1 VSSFILF
8 RQRRF
13 AIGRRR
19 FIVKEDMPMRTL
31 DTNDWILLNS
41 IIYKIY
47 TMGNIDEMR
56 EQFLE
61 QMKMLIDYDSAD
73 FLLAAPSGEN
83 KLVSPV
89 LFNCEEGMS
98 IAYDEIDYSRGIL
111 YSGKTLI
118 HRETDIIDDSKRI
131 ETDYYK
137 KVYKINKWHYS
148 LQMVL
153 ARKKEFVG
161 VITFYRT
168 IGKDDFAYDDIFI
181 LDLLKDHLA
190 YRLYQQKK
198 SGDLISEK
206 LSVTAAVEKFGLTR
220 REETILKLLMEGR
233 DNLAICDSLVI
244 SENTLKKHILNLYR
258 KLGINNR
265 VSLFKMIREKA

>member
-1 VSSFILF
+1 
-8 RQRRF
+8 
-13 AIGRRR
+13 
-19 FIVKEDMPMRTL
+19 MRTL
-31 DTNDWILLNS
+31 DTNDWLLLNS

-47 TMGNIDEMR
+47 TMDSISEMR
-56 EQFLE
+56 TQFLE
-61 QMKMLIDYDSAD
+61 QMKMLIDFDSAD
-73 FLLAAPSGEN
+73 FHLASPDGEK

-89 LFNCEEGMS
+89 LYNCEEDLS
-98 IAYDEIDYSRGIL
+98 ISYDEIDYSRGIL

-118 HRETDIIDDSKRI
+118 YRETDIIDDSKRV

-137 KVYKINKWHYS
+137 KVYKTNNWHYS

-161 VITFYRT
+161 VVTFYRT
-168 IGKDDFAYDDIFI
+168 IGKDDFVYDDIFI

-190 YRLYQQKK
+190 FRLYQQKK
-198 SGDLISEK
+198 SGDLMGEK
-206 LSVTAAVEKFGLTR
+206 MSVAAATEKFGLTR
-220 REETILKLLMEGR
+220 REETILKLLLEGR
-233 DNLAICDSLVI
+233 ENATICERLII

-265 VSLFKMIREKA
+265 VSLFKMIREKD

>member
-1 VSSFILF
+1 
-8 RQRRF
+8 
-13 AIGRRR
+13 
-19 FIVKEDMPMRTL
+19 MRTL
-31 DTNDWILLNS
+31 DTNDWMLLNS

-47 TMGNIDEMR
+47 TMSNIDEMR

-73 FLLAAPSGEN
+73 FLLASPDGEK
-83 KLVSPV
+83 KLV
-89 LFNCEEGMS
+89 NCEEDLS

-111 YSGKTLI
+111 YSGRTLI
-118 HRETDIIDDSKRI
+118 YRETDIIDEAKRV

-137 KVYKINKWHYS
+137 KVYKINNWHFS

-161 VITFYRT
+161 VVTFYRT
-168 IGKDDFAYDDIFI
+168 IGKDDFIYDDIFI

-190 YRLYQQKK
+190 FRLYQQKK
-198 SGDLISEK
+198 SGNLTGEK
-206 LSVTAAVEKFGLTR
+206 LSVSAATEKYGLTR
-220 REETILKLLMEGR
+220 REETILRLLMEGR
-233 DNLAICDSLVI
+233 DNAMICDSLVI

-265 VSLFKMIREKA
+265 VGLFKMIREKE

>member
-1 VSSFILF
+1 
-8 RQRRF
+8 
-13 AIGRRR
+13 
-19 FIVKEDMPMRTL
+19 MRTL
-31 DTNDWILLNS
+31 DTNDWIFLNS

-47 TMGNIDEMR
+47 TMNNIDDMR
-56 EQFLE
+56 TQFLE

-73 FLLAAPSGEN
+73 FLLASPDGEN

-89 LFNCEEGMS
+89 LFNCEEDMS

-118 HRETDIIDDSKRI
+118 YRETDIIDDEKRI

-137 KVYKINKWHYS
+137 KVYKTNNWHYS
-148 LQMVL
+148 LQMVM

-198 SGDLISEK
+198 SGDLVSEK
-206 LSVTAAVEKFGLTR
+206 LTVSAATGKFGLTR
-220 REETILKLLMEGR
+220 REETILRLLMEGR
-233 DNLAICDSLVI
+233 DNTTISELLVI
-244 SENTLKKHILNLYR
+244 SENTLKKHILNIYR
-258 KLGINNR
+258 KLGIKNR
-265 VSLFKMIREKA
+265 VGLFKMIKEKE

>member
-1 VSSFILF
+1 
-8 RQRRF
+8 
-13 AIGRRR
+13 
-19 FIVKEDMPMRTL
+19 MRTL

-47 TMGNIDEMR
+47 TMANIDEMR

-73 FLLAAPSGEN
+73 FHLASPDGAN

-89 LFNCEEGMS
+89 LFNCEEDMS
-98 IAYDEIDYSRGIL
+98 MVYDEIDYSRGIL
-111 YSGKTLI
+111 YSGKMLI
-118 HRETDIIDDSKRI
+118 YRETDIIDDAKRV

-137 KVYKINKWHYS
+137 KVYKTNKWHYS

-161 VITFYRT
+161 IVTFYRT
-168 IGKDDFAYDDIFI
+168 IGKDDFVYDDIFI

-206 LSVTAAVEKFGLTR
+206 LSVAAATEKFGLTR

-233 DNLAICDSLVI
+233 DNTTICDSLVI

-265 VSLFKMIREKA
+265 VGLFKMIREKD

>member
-1 VSSFILF
+1 
-8 RQRRF
+8 
-13 AIGRRR
+13 
-19 FIVKEDMPMRTL
+19 MRTL
-31 DTNDWILLNS
+31 DTNDWMLLNS

-47 TMGNIDEMR
+47 TMSNIDDMR

-73 FLLAAPSGEN
+73 FLLASPDGEQ

-89 LFNCEEGMS
+89 LFNCEEDMS

-118 HRETDIIDDSKRI
+118 YRETDIIDDKKRV

-137 KVYKINKWHYS
+137 KVYKANKWHYS

-161 VITFYRT
+161 VVTFYRT
-168 IGKDDFAYDDIFI
+168 IGKDDFIYDDIFI
-181 LDLLKDHLA
+181 LDLLKDHMA
-190 YRLYQQKK
+190 FRLYQQKK
-198 SGDLISEK
+198 SGNLVSEK
-206 LSVTAAVEKFGLTR
+206 LSVSAATEKFGLTR

-233 DNLAICDSLVI
+233 DNTTICDSLVI

-258 KLGINNR
+258 KLGIRNR
-265 VSLFKMIREKA
+265 VGLFKMIREKE

>member
-1 VSSFILF
+1 
-8 RQRRF
+8 
-13 AIGRRR
+13 
-19 FIVKEDMPMRTL
+19 MRAL

-47 TMGNIDEMR
+47 TMSNIDDMR

-73 FLLAAPSGEN
+73 FLLASPDGKN

-89 LFNCEEGMS
+89 LFNCEEDMS

-118 HRETDIIDDSKRI
+118 YRETDIIDDAKRV

-137 KVYKINKWHYS
+137 KVYKTNKWHYS

-168 IGKDDFAYDDIFI
+168 IGKEDFVYDDICI

-190 YRLYQQKK
+190 FRLYQQKK
-198 SGDLISEK
+198 SGNLMSEK
-206 LSVTAAVEKFGLTR
+206 LSVSAATEKYGLTR
-220 REETILKLLMEGR
+220 REETILKRLMEGR
-233 DNLAICDSLVI
+233 DNATICNSLVI

-265 VSLFKMIREKA
+265 VGLFKMIREKE

>member
-1 VSSFILF
+1 
-8 RQRRF
+8 
-13 AIGRRR
+13 
-19 FIVKEDMPMRTL
+19 MRTL

-47 TMGNIDEMR
+47 TMSNIDEMR

-73 FLLAAPSGEN
+73 FMLASPDGEN

-89 LFNCEEGMS
+89 LFNCEEDMS

-118 HRETDIIDDSKRI
+118 YRETDIIDDAKRV

-137 KVYKINKWHYS
+137 KVYKTNKWHYS

-168 IGKDDFAYDDIFI
+168 IGKDDFLYDDIFI

-190 YRLYQQKK
+190 FRLYQQKK

-206 LSVTAAVEKFGLTR
+206 LSVSAATEKFGLTR

-233 DNLAICDSLVI
+233 DNITICDSLVI

-265 VSLFKMIREKA
+265 VGLFKMIREKD

>member
-1 VSSFILF
+1 
-8 RQRRF
+8 
-13 AIGRRR
+13 
-19 FIVKEDMPMRTL
+19 MRTL
-31 DTNDWILLNS
+31 DTNDWMLLNS

-47 TMGNIDEMR
+47 TMSNIDEMR

-73 FLLAAPSGEN
+73 FLLASPDGEK

-89 LFNCEEGMS
+89 LFNCEEDLS

-111 YSGKTLI
+111 YSGRTLI
-118 HRETDIIDDSKRI
+118 YRETDIIDEAKRV

-137 KVYKINKWHYS
+137 KVYKINNWHFS

-161 VITFYRT
+161 VVTFYRT
-168 IGKDDFAYDDIFI
+168 IGKDDFIYDDIFI

-190 YRLYQQKK
+190 FRLYQQKK
-198 SGDLISEK
+198 SGNLTGEK
-206 LSVTAAVEKFGLTR
+206 LSVSAATEKYGLTR
-220 REETILKLLMEGR
+220 REETILRLLMEGR
-233 DNLAICDSLVI
+233 DNAMICDSLVI

-265 VSLFKMIREKA
+265 VGLFKMIREKE

>member
-1 VSSFILF
+1 
-8 RQRRF
+8 
-13 AIGRRR
+13 
-19 FIVKEDMPMRTL
+19 MRTL

-47 TMGNIDEMR
+47 TMSNIDEMR

-73 FLLAAPSGEN
+73 FMLASPDGEN

-89 LFNCEEGMS
+89 LFNCEEDMS

-118 HRETDIIDDSKRI
+118 YRETDIIDDAKRV

-137 KVYKINKWHYS
+137 KVYKTNKWHYS

-168 IGKDDFAYDDIFI
+168 IGKDDFLYDDIFI

-190 YRLYQQKK
+190 FRLYQQKK

-206 LSVTAAVEKFGLTR
+206 LSVSAATEKFGLTR

-233 DNLAICDSLVI
+233 DNTTICDSLVI

-265 VSLFKMIREKA
+265 VGLFKMIREKD